1 MDERRH
7 EEAFESPSRRFAF
20 EECDAES
27 LKGESTI
34 VKAGASDVRRRVLV
48 FLPDHAQNRTNGLSV
63 LSLETC
69 KNEDAAFQNAFKM
82 THGFKMTPPN
92 HLKNL
97 D

>member
-34 VKAGASDVRRRVLV
+34 VKAGVSDTR
-48 FLPDHAQNRTNGLSV
+48 
-63 LSLETC
+63 LSLI
-69 KNEDAAFQNAFKM
+69 
-82 THGFKMTPPN
+82 HI
-92 HLKNL
+92 
-97 D
+97 